1 MQSLPN
7 PHNPIPP
14 AAPDLPA
21 PAIDATPSAA
31 IPQSI
36 PVPSSATPAYSIPL
50 RKCLLAL
57 AACWATG
64 GLLRF
69 LAVCFESTPLSRASS
84 ILLFAP
90 LPVISLWLAW
100 RTRLRPP
107 EIVFSGL
114 LAVAAFAVW
123 NGIMLFELPTPALAY
138 ALQQNALHWLLFAI
152 LAIVAGKCWQW
163 LTGVGIW
170 RRTSNNETIAEPLPS
185 RLSLRHLLAI
195 TAAIAI
201 SIVAYQSWIRSVLAS
216 QPSIAIVQS
225 DMDQVLMPEPPT
237 WYQWFPENSRLWV
250 SGAVGGFLLP
260 LHAFVLAAILRMRQ
274 HRGIAIVAWIV
285 AATGIRLLSEQIYWD
300 NDRLNLSGSDLTW
313 IQVSYSNSL
322 PGRIGIP
329 RRYASYIEPFD
340 HPGQSDP
347 NTTSQPAPWSLAS
360 MFEAGGLAEK
370 LPSKALDA
378 CIQTAVLAASLV
390 WLAIHGYRI
399 GARTIR
405 PNLDAPGSA
414 HTATSLEG
422 RKPREAIR

>member
-14 AAPDLPA
+14 AASDLTA
-21 PAIDATPSAA
+21 PTVDATPSAA

-50 RKCLLAL
+50 RNCLLAL
-57 AACWATG
+57 ATCWATG
-64 GLLRF
+64 GVLRF
-69 LAVCFESTPLSRASS
+69 LAVCFENTPLSRVSS

-90 LPVISLWLAW
+90 LPAISLWLAW

-107 EIVFSGL
+107 EIVFCGL

-123 NGIMLFELPTPALAY
+123 NGIMLFDLPTPALAY
-138 ALQQNALHWLLFAI
+138 ALTQNALHWIVFAI

-170 RRTSNNETIAEPLPS
+170 HRSSNNGTIAEPLPS

-195 TAAIAI
+195 TAVIAIAV
-201 SIVAYQSWIRSVLAS
+201 VAYQSWIRSVLAS

-225 DMDQVLMPEPPT
+225 DLEQVLMPAPPT
-237 WYQWFPENSRLWV
+237 WHQWFPENSRLWV

-260 LHAFVLAAILRMRQ
+260 LHAFVLASILRMRQ

-300 NDRLNLSGSDLTW
+300 NDGLNLSGSDLTW

-322 PGRIGIP
+322 PGQIGIP

-347 NTTSQPAPWSLAS
+347 NTTSQPAPGLLAS

-370 LPSKALDA
+370 LPSKVLDA
-378 CIQTAVLAASLV
+378 CVQTAILTVSLV

-399 GARTIR
+399 GTRAIR
-405 PNLDAPGSA
+405 PNLDAQGTLNA
-414 HTATSLEG
+414 ATTEKG
-422 RKPREAIR
+422 PF